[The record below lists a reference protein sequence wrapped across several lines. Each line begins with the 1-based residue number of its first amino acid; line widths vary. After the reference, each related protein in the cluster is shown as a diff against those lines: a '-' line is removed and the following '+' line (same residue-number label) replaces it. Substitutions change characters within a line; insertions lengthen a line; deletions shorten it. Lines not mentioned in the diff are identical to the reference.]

1 MGNCAAKSD
10 THASCNDKDGNAIM
24 AGNLLT
30 SSGYTGWG
38 DNRVREVEY
47 VADRINPGKQTLAYR
62 MKDLTN
68 APEPEPGVA
77 PADLGGKS
85 SPCRKWVV
93 KYGKSHAARLAHAA
107 SGLSTS
113 PPPTR
118 MQTTSHPPL
127 ARGSPPNRSGGSQA
141 IAAMSQGTDRPSAMG
156 GRARSPPMRETV
168 GFNSHV
174 DVQEYDA
181 QPSLAVP
188 EIWRTDAAN
197 PRFGTVAIGGG
208 PNKRTKRT
216 KRTKIKKRTKKK
228 SKKKKRTYK
237 HRYSKN
243 KGR

>member
-127 ARGSPPNRSGGSQA
+127 ARGYPPNRAGGSRA
-141 IAAMSQGTDRPSAMG
+141 IAAMSQGTDRPLARE

-168 GFNSHV
+168 GFNSQV

-208 PNKRTKRT
+208 ANKRT

-228 SKKKKRTYK
+228 SKSKRRTYK